1 MTILEIRRLAR
12 VFGADVDCSPESI
25 LSRKYGSA
33 IAIIR
38 PDDLSRYCL
47 FDNRLSQ
54 IKLVPDWTDWV
65 KGDCADAIATIISDS
80 PEDVGELAKKVREAQ
95 YAV

>member
-25 LSRKYGSA
+25 LSHKYGSA
-33 IAIIR
+33 IAIIK

-65 KGDCADAIATIISDS
+65 KGDYADAIATILCSSID
-80 PEDVGELAKKVREAQ
+80 EREELAKKVREA
-95 YAV
+95 